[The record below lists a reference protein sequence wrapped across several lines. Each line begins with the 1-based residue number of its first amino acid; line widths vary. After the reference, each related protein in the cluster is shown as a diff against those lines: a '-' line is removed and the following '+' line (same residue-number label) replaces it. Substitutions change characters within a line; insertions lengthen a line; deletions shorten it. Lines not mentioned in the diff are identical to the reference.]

1 MKSKKSL
8 KSMKIKTVIVFVV
21 VFIIINSFAHVQ
33 IWNHKKE
40 EQYKAAYMAEV
51 TMRRIESQLNKYLAK
66 SDLLKRM
73 IEKGYFLDD
82 AQFAQLASLMQD
94 DTRVLQAIELAPA
107 GVVTQVY
114 PLERNRQAIGLN
126 MFENEERKA
135 RAYLARQS
143 GEYTIAGPFELIQ
156 GGKGALLFDPI
167 YLSDEN
173 GNQQFWG
180 FSILVLDWSRFIE
193 ELGLESLER
202 TSYHYQI
209 WKKDLS
215 TGERIILAQCDQ
227 PASSDA
233 LEVACDVPNDRW
245 YVEII
250 PKGGWYARVLL
261 FGKSMLS
268 MIVAALMAV
277 VYWQFALRR
286 YKEAI
291 YAEEIELSAKKERA
305 ANEAKTRF
313 LFNMSHDI
321 RTPMNAIIGFSNLL
335 ERHIDDREKVS
346 DYIGKIKNSSEFLL
360 SIINHVLET
369 ARIESGEETLQ
380 TADQNLPE
388 LIKSLHDVFVSTLE
402 AKQLHSSYELH
413 IEHENVVC
421 DVTKVRQIFLN
432 IVSNAVKYT
441 PPGGKVSIDITELAC
456 DTPGQASYRV
466 QVSDT
471 GVGMSEDYLPHMFEE
486 FTRERTSTEAEVI
499 GTGLGLPIV
508 KALVD
513 LMGGTISVESE
524 VGKGTTFVVELTF
537 PIAETK
543 ATPDAEPELMQADIQ
558 QAKDIRI
565 LVAEDNDLN
574 AEITLTVLE
583 EYGFSVERAANGKEC
598 VQMLQEKPE
607 HYYDLVLMDIQ
618 MPYMDGYEATGCIRA
633 FDNDTAAIPI
643 IAMTANA
650 FEEDVKRCL
659 AAGMNAHLS
668 KPLQMERVV
677 AEIARCCTQQE

>member
-8 KSMKIKTVIVFVV
+8 KSMKIRTVIVFVV

-227 PASSDA
+227 PTSSDA

-369 ARIESGEETLQ
+369 ARIESGEET
-380 TADQNLPE
+380 
-388 LIKSLHDVFVSTLE
+388 
-402 AKQLHSSYELH
+402 
-413 IEHENVVC
+413 
-421 DVTKVRQIFLN
+421 
-432 IVSNAVKYT
+432 
-441 PPGGKVSIDITELAC
+441 
-456 DTPGQASYRV
+456 
-466 QVSDT
+466 
-471 GVGMSEDYLPHMFEE
+471 
-486 FTRERTSTEAEVI
+486 
-499 GTGLGLPIV
+499 
-508 KALVD
+508 
-513 LMGGTISVESE
+513 
-524 VGKGTTFVVELTF
+524 
-537 PIAETK
+537 
-543 ATPDAEPELMQADIQ
+543 
-558 QAKDIRI
+558 
-565 LVAEDNDLN
+565 
-574 AEITLTVLE
+574 
-583 EYGFSVERAANGKEC
+583 
-598 VQMLQEKPE
+598 
-607 HYYDLVLMDIQ
+607 
-618 MPYMDGYEATGCIRA
+618 
-633 FDNDTAAIPI
+633 
-643 IAMTANA
+643 
-650 FEEDVKRCL
+650 VKRCL

>member
-227 PASSDA
+227 PVSSDA

-250 PKGGWYARVLL
+250 PKGGWYARVLP
-261 FGKSMLS
+261 FGNSMLS

-305 ANEAKTRF
+305 AN
-313 LFNMSHDI
+313 
-321 RTPMNAIIGFSNLL
+321 
-335 ERHIDDREKVS
+335 
-346 DYIGKIKNSSEFLL
+346 
-360 SIINHVLET
+360 
-369 ARIESGEETLQ
+369 
-380 TADQNLPE
+380 
-388 LIKSLHDVFVSTLE
+388 
-402 AKQLHSSYELH
+402 
-413 IEHENVVC
+413 
-421 DVTKVRQIFLN
+421 
-432 IVSNAVKYT
+432 
-441 PPGGKVSIDITELAC
+441 
-456 DTPGQASYRV
+456 
-466 QVSDT
+466 
-471 GVGMSEDYLPHMFEE
+471 
-486 FTRERTSTEAEVI
+486 
-499 GTGLGLPIV
+499 
-508 KALVD
+508 
-513 LMGGTISVESE
+513 
-524 VGKGTTFVVELTF
+524 
-537 PIAETK
+537 
-543 ATPDAEPELMQADIQ
+543 
-558 QAKDIRI
+558 
-565 LVAEDNDLN
+565 
-574 AEITLTVLE
+574 
-583 EYGFSVERAANGKEC
+583 
-598 VQMLQEKPE
+598 
-607 HYYDLVLMDIQ
+607 
-618 MPYMDGYEATGCIRA
+618 
-633 FDNDTAAIPI
+633 
-643 IAMTANA
+643 
-650 FEEDVKRCL
+650 
-659 AAGMNAHLS
+659 
-668 KPLQMERVV
+668 
-677 AEIARCCTQQE
+677 